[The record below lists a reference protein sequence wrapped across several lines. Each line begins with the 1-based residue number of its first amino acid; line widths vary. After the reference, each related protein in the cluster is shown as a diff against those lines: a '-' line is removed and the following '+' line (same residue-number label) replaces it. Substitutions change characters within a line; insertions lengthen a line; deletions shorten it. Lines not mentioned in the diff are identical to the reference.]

1 MQSKGETMK
10 LKEILSEYGVE
21 DQKLIDA
28 LVEYESDFAKGTVPV
43 KVLNKKVAQYHELQ
57 EKLSEAEVNLEKMK
71 ETDVNALKKTNED
84 LKGRLFNFKND
95 QWQTVKKKL
104 TDESLKEK
112 FEKVK
117 GKFIF
122 AEEGKTLEIE
132 EIEKNLQAF
141 KTYDEIDYFTS
152 KTSTKQNFNS
162 PPPSGKTL
170 PKPVNPYR
178 KSMEQHLEKK

>member
-1 MQSKGETMK
+1 MK
-10 LKEILSEYGVE
+10 LKDILSKYGVE

-28 LVEYESDFAKGTVPV
+28 LVDYESDFAKGTVPV

-57 EKLSEAEVNLEKMK
+57 EKLSEAEVNIQKLQ
-71 ETDVNALKKTNED
+71 ETDVNALQKSNED
-84 LKGRLFNFKND
+84 LKGKLFSFKND
-95 QWQTVKKKL
+95 QWQTAKKRL

-122 AEEGKTLEIE
+122 AEEGKSLEIDQ
-132 EIEKNLQAF
+132 IEKNLQAF
-141 KTYDEIDYFTS
+141 KTYDDIDYFAA
-152 KTSTKQNFNS
+152 KTSGKTNFNS
-162 PPPSGKTL
+162 PPPSGKSQ

-178 KSMEQHLEKK
+178 RSMEKNLEKK